1 MGFVQS
7 TRTSTSHEKWTATI
21 NGKKRIVTVDC
32 PKAPF
37 TKYLLKEAL
46 INRKFSGFQR
56 FSRSKKIIA
65 EIVVLP

>member
-21 NGKKRIVTVDC
+21 NGVRKIVTVDC

-37 TKYLLKEAL
+37 TKYLLK
-46 INRKFSGFQR
+46 NMVNQTGY
-56 FSRSKKIIA
+56 SKK
-65 EIVVLP
+65 EFNKFLLNKKYKPK